1 MMMRRPTLRPLL
13 IGLLGGALALIA
25 ACSSLPYAER
35 GVVPPPVVVA
45 DGSAERRAL
54 NARVWDAAV
63 GYVAGHYYD
72 RDLRGVDW
80 KGEAARRREA
90 ALAEPTE
97 AGFYGQLNNLFDLMN
112 DRHLSATS
120 PAVRAREHASN
131 QGQAGPSFGLTATR
145 MGDDWFVTRV
155 RPDGPAA
162 AEGIQVGWRLVRVD
176 GLNDF
181 TGVSPRLG
189 QPTPLVFED
198 ETGQRHER
206 TIAPIALPPRP
217 FHEATRRDGILI
229 LRFDRFDPE
238 AVEWLEA
245 RLREAEA
252 DPPRALILDVR
263 DNDGGQLAALSSVVG
278 LLHRDSVGFAVQ
290 KRRLIDVR
298 FVTAPRE
305 VVWEGPL
312 IVLTG
317 PGSASASELLA
328 AHVQDAGRGRVVGET
343 TAGAV
348 IGSRDIELPD
358 GGVMSLSL
366 FVILT
371 AERHSLEGE
380 GVTPDIEVIPTLA
393 QRRAGEDVVL
403 DAAIAALLTDEAT
416 D

>member
-1 MMMRRPTLRPLL
+1 MVRRPTLRPVLAA
-13 IGLLGGALALIA
+13 LLGAVISLIA

-35 GVVPPPVVVA
+35 GAVPAPVVVE

-63 GYVAGHYYD
+63 GYVTDHYYD

-80 KGEAARRREA
+80 AGEAALRRDA

-97 AGFYGQLNNLFDLMN
+97 AGFYGRLNNLFDLM
-112 DRHLSATS
+112 DDPHLSATS
-120 PAVRAREHASN
+120 PAVRARDHASD

-162 AEGIQVGWRLVRVD
+162 AAGIQVGWQLIRVD
-176 GLNDF
+176 GLSDF
-181 TGVSPRLG
+181 LGVSPRLG
-189 QPTPLVFED
+189 HPTPLLFED

-206 TIAPIALPPRP
+206 TIAPVELAPRAP
-217 FHEATRRDGILI
+217 HEASRRDGILI
-229 LRFDRFDPE
+229 LRFDAFDPE

-245 RLREAEA
+245 RLREAEG
-252 DPPRALILDVR
+252 DPLRAVILDVR
-263 DNDGGQLAALSSVVG
+263 DNEGGQLSALSSVVG
-278 LLHRDSVGFAVQ
+278 LLHRDRVDFAVQ
-290 KRRLIDVR
+290 NRRLIDVR
-298 FVTAPRE
+298 FVTSPRE

-312 IVLTG
+312 MVLTG

-328 AHVQDAGRGRVVGET
+328 AHVQDSGRGRVVGET

-348 IGSRDIELPD
+348 IGSRDVELPD

-371 AERHSLEGE
+371 AERRSLEGE
-380 GVTPDIEVIPTLA
+380 GVKPNIEVIPTLA

-403 DAAIAALLTDEAT
+403 EAAIAALRADEAP